1 MDEIHDIV
9 QEAGIKIIP
18 KKIKC
23 KKAKWQFEDALQM
36 AEKRRETEGKG
47 ERKDLPI
54 WMQSSKE

>member
-1 MDEIHDIV
+1 MDEIHGVV

-23 KKAKWQFEDALQM
+23 RKAKWQFEDALQM

-54 WMQSSKE
+54 